1 LVSTLAFAL
10 CSAAA
15 EAGLFEGFDRWMLRT
30 AQRTGSGALDTMG
43 SFFSFAGSLEVVGIA
58 LIILLLVLFYGGRQR
73 LAVRL
78 LAAFVVTGMVE
89 LATKFFLPTPPLPD
103 TAVRVADPTLLVAI
117 EHPFP
122 YPSGHALRLVLLF
135 GAVFVLWNNGIVRMV
150 VAFGL
155 VGMVLSRLYLGV
167 HWASDVIG
175 GSLLGISGLAW
186 VFLKDKEGA

>member
-1 LVSTLAFAL
+1 
-10 CSAAA
+10 
-15 EAGLFEGFDRWMLRT
+15 MLRT